1 MTKIDLRKSDFRK
14 KNDFEKIVF
23 NVSPKM
29 REQLEN
35 IRKTRQWNFTEV
47 CKFFLEEW
55 VDFVDKQ
62 TDENTNLFLIRD
74 EFRRQTKSY

>member
-23 NVSPKM
+23 NVSP
-29 REQLEN
+29 
-35 IRKTRQWNFTEV
+35 KTRQWNFTEV